1 MLIFA
6 FMTHLAQF
14 ITNRYVRQVKF
25 YEFAKNHGFKVSRK
39 SNQLVLLVISHLVT
53 MDAESGTLA
62 SRSKPVFG
70 IFRVKN

>member
-1 MLIFA
+1 
-6 FMTHLAQF
+6 MTHLAQF